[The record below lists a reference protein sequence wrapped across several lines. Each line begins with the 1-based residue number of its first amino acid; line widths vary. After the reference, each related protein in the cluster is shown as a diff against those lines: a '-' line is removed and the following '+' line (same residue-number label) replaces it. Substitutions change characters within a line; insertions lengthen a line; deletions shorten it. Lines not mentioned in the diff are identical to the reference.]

1 MKNRENLDLIY
12 EKMLSVEERMDN
24 IKENI
29 ADIRESMCD
38 IDKRICH
45 MNDAGSRSLDRLR
58 QIRKML
64 EEEQDES
71 SCNADNVVRFMDTV
85 SKRKKNGH

>member
-1 MKNRENLDLIY
+1 MGNRVILDLIY
-12 EKMLSVEERMDN
+12 EKVLSVEESMNN
-24 IKENI
+24 IE
-29 ADIRESMCD
+29 ESMCD
-38 IDKRICH
+38 INKSICK
-45 MNDAGSRSLDRLR
+45 MNDAGAKSLDRLT